1 MPLTLVPRSRTT
13 ATMGVKSRKTD
24 LQDSSGQ
31 VQCHKGEDLLSTSKS
46 AHLMLRGRVDSKL
59 KFNMFGKSQNAGK
72 CRHFCPAW
80 SRVASR
86 SRFEPTSDL
95 TANNLVIVAVEARE
109 LRPGGQ
115 KASAVWGHHLGRPRE
130 IRGFDSASILRLLD
144 AWDFEWRDIEPEWPS
159 AVIVNQ
165 SLVRRYFPAK
175 IPLGRCFFHI
185 GSGNV

>member
-1 MPLTLVPRSRTT
+1 MQLFNHLSPLIRVLLQGGHTNAIGISPKVQDNSDDGCQKPEDR
-13 ATMGVKSRKTD
+13 
-24 LQDSSGQ
+24 LQDFSGQ

-86 SRFEPTSDL
+86 SWFEPTSDL

-130 IRGFDSASILRLLD
+130 IPRL
-144 AWDFEWRDIEPEWPS
+144 
-159 AVIVNQ
+159 
-165 SLVRRYFPAK
+165 
-175 IPLGRCFFHI
+175 
-185 GSGNV
+185 